1 MLRQDLEAHRYGRK
15 LRHRRMSSRANELNS
30 AEWEKQI
37 MKRVLVPLTGRPPD
51 RRALATAFQ
60 VADHCHG
67 LVDALSITPHAAVHT
82 PAESTSIPSALLTQL
97 NRIASEE
104 QARVT
109 AAARQAFEEFCRRH
123 SREAAEGTGTSAP
136 DQMSCWWREE
146 TGSPGDIIP
155 EEARLADLVVMAQDE
170 TVADLGAPGIEAVLF
185 GSGRAL
191 LLAPKAEPTSVGTT
205 VAIAWDGGRAASRAV
220 AAAMPLLSQA
230 GRVLILSGDHPAL
243 GRASDPNR
251 LAESL
256 ACHGISAVSHNVT
269 AGGQHM
275 SKVLMRSAVELGCD
289 MLVMGAYG
297 HSRFREMVLGGV
309 TRGVL
314 DAPADLPI
322 LMAH

>member
-1 MLRQDLEAHRYGRK
+1 
-15 LRHRRMSSRANELNS
+15 
-30 AEWEKQI
+30 
-37 MKRVLVPLTGRPPD
+37 MKRVLVPLTGHSPD
-51 RRALATAFQ
+51 RRALVTAFL
-60 VADHCHG
+60 VSDRCRG
-67 LVDALSITPHAAVHT
+67 LVDALCITPHAEVHT
-82 PAESTSIPSALLTQL
+82 PTESTSIPSALLTQL
-97 NRIASEE
+97 HRIASEE
-104 QARVT
+104 QARV
-109 AAARQAFEEFCRRH
+109 AASARQTFEEVCRQHNRV
-123 SREAAEGTGTSAP
+123 ATEGTGVPTSNQA
-136 DQMSCWWREE
+136 SCRWREE
-146 TGSPGDIIP
+146 TGSAGDILP
-155 EEARLADLVVMAQDE
+155 EEARLADLVVLAQDE
-170 TVADLGAPGIEAVLF
+170 TARDLGAPGIEAVLF

-191 LLAPKAEPTSVGTT
+191 LLAPKSEPTSVGTT

-220 AAAMPLLSQA
+220 AAAMPLLSHA
-230 GRVLILSGDHPAL
+230 DRVLILSGDRPAL

-256 ACHGISAVSHNVT
+256 ACHGITAVSHGVT

-314 DAPADLPI
+314 DAPVDLPI

>member
-1 MLRQDLEAHRYGRK
+1 
-15 LRHRRMSSRANELNS
+15 
-30 AEWEKQI
+30 
-37 MKRVLVPLTGRPPD
+37 MKRVLVPLTGHSPD
-51 RRALATAFQ
+51 RRALVTAFL
-60 VADHCHG
+60 VSDRCRG
-67 LVDALSITPHAAVHT
+67 LVDALCITPHAEVHT
-82 PAESTSIPSALLTQL
+82 PTESTSIPSALLTQL
-97 NRIASEE
+97 HRIASEE
-104 QARVT
+104 QARV
-109 AAARQAFEEFCRRH
+109 AASARQTFEEVCRQHNRV
-123 SREAAEGTGTSAP
+123 ATEGTGVPTSNQA
-136 DQMSCWWREE
+136 SCRWREE
-146 TGSPGDIIP
+146 TGSTGDILP
-155 EEARLADLVVMAQDE
+155 EEARLADLVVLAQDE
-170 TVADLGAPGIEAVLF
+170 TARDLGATGIEAVLF

-191 LLAPKAEPTSVGTT
+191 LLAPKSEPTSVGTT

-220 AAAMPLLSQA
+220 AAAMPLLSHA
-230 GRVLILSGDHPAL
+230 DRVLILSGDRPAL

-256 ACHGISAVSHNVT
+256 ACHGITAVSHGVT

-314 DAPADLPI
+314 DAPVDLPI

>member
-1 MLRQDLEAHRYGRK
+1 
-15 LRHRRMSSRANELNS
+15 
-30 AEWEKQI
+30 
-37 MKRVLVPLTGRPPD
+37 MKRVLVPLTGHSPD
-51 RRALATAFQ
+51 RRALVTAFL
-60 VADHCHG
+60 VSDRCRG
-67 LVDALSITPHAAVHT
+67 LVDALCITPHAEVHT
-82 PAESTSIPSALLTQL
+82 PTESTSIPSALLTQL
-97 NRIASEE
+97 HRIASEE
-104 QARVT
+104 QARV
-109 AAARQAFEEFCRRH
+109 AASARQTFEEVCRQHHRV
-123 SREAAEGTGTSAP
+123 ATEGTGVPSSNQA
-136 DQMSCWWREE
+136 SCRWREE
-146 TGSPGDIIP
+146 TGSTGDILP
-155 EEARLADLVVMAQDE
+155 EEARLADLVVLAQDE
-170 TVADLGAPGIEAVLF
+170 TARDLGATGIEAVLF

-191 LLAPKAEPTSVGTT
+191 LLAPKSEPTSVGTT

-220 AAAMPLLSQA
+220 AAAMPLLSHA
-230 GRVLILSGDHPAL
+230 DRVLILSGDSPAL

-256 ACHGISAVSHNVT
+256 ACHGITAVSHGVT

-314 DAPADLPI
+314 DAPVDLPI

>member
-1 MLRQDLEAHRYGRK
+1 
-15 LRHRRMSSRANELNS
+15 
-30 AEWEKQI
+30 
-37 MKRVLVPLTGRPPD
+37 MKRVLVPLTGHSPD
-51 RRALATAFQ
+51 RRALVTAFL
-60 VADHCHG
+60 VSDRCRG
-67 LVDALSITPHAAVHT
+67 LVDALCITPHAEVHT
-82 PAESTSIPSALLTQL
+82 PTESTSIPSALLTQL
-97 NRIASEE
+97 HRIASEE
-104 QARVT
+104 QARV
-109 AAARQAFEEFCRRH
+109 AASARQTFDEVCRQHNRV
-123 SREAAEGTGTSAP
+123 ATEGTGGPPSNQA
-136 DQMSCWWREE
+136 SCRWREE
-146 TGSPGDIIP
+146 TGSAGDILP
-155 EEARLADLVVMAQDE
+155 EEARLADLVVLAQDE
-170 TVADLGAPGIEAVLF
+170 TARDLGATGIEAVLF

-191 LLAPKAEPTSVGTT
+191 LLAPKSEPTSVGTT

-220 AAAMPLLSQA
+220 AAAMPLLSPA
-230 GRVLILSGDHPAL
+230 DRVLILSGDRPAL

-256 ACHGISAVSHNVT
+256 ACHGITAVSHGVT

-314 DAPADLPI
+314 DAPVDLPI

>member
-1 MLRQDLEAHRYGRK
+1 
-15 LRHRRMSSRANELNS
+15 
-30 AEWEKQI
+30 
-37 MKRVLVPLTGRPPD
+37 MKRVLVPLTGHSPD
-51 RRALATAFQ
+51 RRALVTAFQ
-60 VADHCHG
+60 VSERCRG
-67 LVDALSITPHAAVHT
+67 LVDALCITPHAEVHT
-82 PAESTSIPSALLTQL
+82 PTESTSIPSALLTQL
-97 NRIASEE
+97 HRIASEE
-104 QARVT
+104 QARV
-109 AAARQAFEEFCRRH
+109 AASARQTFEEVCRQHNRV
-123 SREAAEGTGTSAP
+123 ATEGTGVPTSNQA
-136 DQMSCWWREE
+136 SCRWREE
-146 TGSPGDIIP
+146 TGSTGDILP
-155 EEARLADLVVMAQDE
+155 EEARLADLVVLAQDE
-170 TVADLGAPGIEAVLF
+170 TARDLGATGIEAVLF

-191 LLAPKAEPTSVGTT
+191 LLAPKSEPTSVGTT

-220 AAAMPLLSQA
+220 AAAMPLLSHA
-230 GRVLILSGDHPAL
+230 DRVLILSGDRPAL

-256 ACHGISAVSHNVT
+256 ACHGITAVSHGVT

-314 DAPADLPI
+314 DAPVDLPI

>member
-1 MLRQDLEAHRYGRK
+1 
-15 LRHRRMSSRANELNS
+15 
-30 AEWEKQI
+30 
-37 MKRVLVPLTGRPPD
+37 MKRVLVPLTGHSPD
-51 RRALATAFQ
+51 RRALVTAFL
-60 VADHCHG
+60 VSDRCRG
-67 LVDALSITPHAAVHT
+67 FVDALCITPHAEVHT
-82 PAESTSIPSALLTQL
+82 PTESTSIPSALLTQL
-97 NRIASEE
+97 HRIASEE
-104 QARVT
+104 QARV
-109 AAARQAFEEFCRRH
+109 AASARQTFEEVRRQH
-123 SREAAEGTGTSAP
+123 NRVATEGTGVPTSNQA
-136 DQMSCWWREE
+136 SCRWREE
-146 TGSPGDIIP
+146 TGSAGDILP
-155 EEARLADLVVMAQDE
+155 EEARLADLVVLAQDE
-170 TVADLGAPGIEAVLF
+170 TARDLGAPGIEAVLF

-191 LLAPKAEPTSVGTT
+191 LLAPKSEPTSVGTT

-220 AAAMPLLSQA
+220 AAAMPLLSHA
-230 GRVLILSGDHPAL
+230 DRVLILSGDRPAL

-256 ACHGISAVSHNVT
+256 ACHGITAVSHGVT

-314 DAPADLPI
+314 DTPVDLPI

>member
-1 MLRQDLEAHRYGRK
+1 
-15 LRHRRMSSRANELNS
+15 
-30 AEWEKQI
+30 
-37 MKRVLVPLTGRPPD
+37 MKRVLVPLTGHSPD
-51 RRALATAFQ
+51 RRALVTAFL
-60 VADHCHG
+60 VSDRCRG
-67 LVDALSITPHAAVHT
+67 LVDALCITPHAEVHT
-82 PAESTSIPSALLTQL
+82 PTESTSIPSALLTQL
-97 NRIASEE
+97 HRIASEE
-104 QARVT
+104 QARV
-109 AAARQAFEEFCRRH
+109 AASARQTFEEVCRQHNRV
-123 SREAAEGTGTSAP
+123 ATEGTGVPTSNQA
-136 DQMSCWWREE
+136 SCHWREE
-146 TGSPGDIIP
+146 TGSTGDILP
-155 EEARLADLVVMAQDE
+155 EEARLADLVVLSQDE
-170 TVADLGAPGIEAVLF
+170 TARDLGATGIEAVLF

-191 LLAPKAEPTSVGTT
+191 LLAPKSEPTSVGTT

-220 AAAMPLLSQA
+220 AAAMPLLSHA
-230 GRVLILSGDHPAL
+230 DRVLILSGDHPAL

-256 ACHGISAVSHNVT
+256 ACHGITAVSHGVT

-314 DAPADLPI
+314 DAPVDLPI

>member
-1 MLRQDLEAHRYGRK
+1 
-15 LRHRRMSSRANELNS
+15 
-30 AEWEKQI
+30 
-37 MKRVLVPLTGRPPD
+37 MKRVLVPLTGHSPD
-51 RRALATAFQ
+51 RRALVTAFL
-60 VADHCHG
+60 VSDRCRG
-67 LVDALSITPHAAVHT
+67 LVDALCITPHAEVHT
-82 PAESTSIPSALLTQL
+82 PTESTSIPSALLTQL
-97 NRIASEE
+97 HRIASEE
-104 QARVT
+104 QARV
-109 AAARQAFEEFCRRH
+109 AASARQTFEEVCRQHNRV
-123 SREAAEGTGTSAP
+123 ATEGTGVPTSNQA
-136 DQMSCWWREE
+136 SCRWREE
-146 TGSPGDIIP
+146 TGSTGDILP
-155 EEARLADLVVMAQDE
+155 EEARLADLVVLAQDE
-170 TVADLGAPGIEAVLF
+170 TARDLGAPGIEAVLF

-191 LLAPKAEPTSVGTT
+191 LLAPKSEPTSVGTT

-220 AAAMPLLSQA
+220 AAAMPLLSHA
-230 GRVLILSGDHPAL
+230 DRVLILSGDHPAL

-256 ACHGISAVSHNVT
+256 ACHGITAVSHGVT

-314 DAPADLPI
+314 DAPVDLPI

>member
-1 MLRQDLEAHRYGRK
+1 
-15 LRHRRMSSRANELNS
+15 
-30 AEWEKQI
+30 
-37 MKRVLVPLTGRPPD
+37 MKRVLVPLTGHSPD
-51 RRALATAFQ
+51 RRALVTAFL
-60 VADHCHG
+60 VSDRCRG
-67 LVDALSITPHAAVHT
+67 LVDALCITPHAEVHT
-82 PAESTSIPSALLTQL
+82 PTESTSIPSALLTQL
-97 NRIASEE
+97 HRIASEE
-104 QARVT
+104 QARV
-109 AAARQAFEEFCRRH
+109 AASARQTFEEVCRQHNRV
-123 SREAAEGTGTSAP
+123 ATEGTGVPSSNQA
-136 DQMSCWWREE
+136 SCRWREE
-146 TGSPGDIIP
+146 TGSAGDILP
-155 EEARLADLVVMAQDE
+155 EEARLADLVVLAQDE
-170 TVADLGAPGIEAVLF
+170 TARDLGATGIEAVLF

-191 LLAPKAEPTSVGTT
+191 LLAPKSEPTSVGTT

-220 AAAMPLLSQA
+220 AAAMPLLSHA
-230 GRVLILSGDHPAL
+230 DRVLILSGDRPAL

-256 ACHGISAVSHNVT
+256 ACHGITAVSHGVT

-314 DAPADLPI
+314 DAPVDLPI

>member
-1 MLRQDLEAHRYGRK
+1 MIK
-15 LRHRRMSSRANELNS
+15 
-30 AEWEKQI
+30 KI
-37 MKRVLVPLTGRPPD
+37 LVPVVGRPSD

-60 VADHCHG
+60 VAAHCHG
-67 LVDALSITPHAAVHT
+67 LVDGLCITPHAAVHT

-97 NRIASEE
+97 RRITLEE
-104 QARVT
+104 QARMT
-109 AAARQAFEEFCRRH
+109 AAARQIFEEFCSRH
-123 SREAAEGTGTSAP
+123 NREAAEGTGTSAS
-136 DQMSCWWREE
+136 DQMSCRWREE
-146 TGSPGDIIP
+146 SGSSGDILS
-155 EEARLADLVVMAQDE
+155 EEARLADLVVLAQDE
-170 TVADLGAPGIEAVLF
+170 TTADLGAPGIEAVLF

-191 LLAPKAEPTSVGTT
+191 LLAPKSEPTSVGTT

-220 AAAMPLLSQA
+220 AAAMPLLSHA
-230 GRVLILSGDHPAL
+230 GCVLILSGDRPAL
-243 GRASDPNR
+243 GRASDPGR

-256 ACHGISAVSHNVT
+256 ACHGITAASHNVT
-269 AGGQHM
+269 ANGQHM

>member
-1 MLRQDLEAHRYGRK
+1 
-15 LRHRRMSSRANELNS
+15 
-30 AEWEKQI
+30 
-37 MKRVLVPLTGRPPD
+37 MKRVLVPLTGHSPD
-51 RRALATAFQ
+51 RRALVTAFL
-60 VADHCHG
+60 VSDRCRG
-67 LVDALSITPHAAVHT
+67 LVDALCITPHAEVHT
-82 PAESTSIPSALLTQL
+82 PTESTSIPSALLTQL
-97 NRIASEE
+97 HRIASEE
-104 QARVT
+104 QARV
-109 AAARQAFEEFCRRH
+109 AASARQTFEEVCRQHNRV
-123 SREAAEGTGTSAP
+123 ATEGTGVPSSNQA
-136 DQMSCWWREE
+136 SCRWREE
-146 TGSPGDIIP
+146 TGSTGDILP
-155 EEARLADLVVMAQDE
+155 EEARLADLVVLAQDE
-170 TVADLGAPGIEAVLF
+170 TARDLGATGIEAVLF

-191 LLAPKAEPTSVGTT
+191 LLAPKSEPTSVGTT

-220 AAAMPLLSQA
+220 AAAMPLLSHA
-230 GRVLILSGDHPAL
+230 DRVLILSGDRPAL

-256 ACHGISAVSHNVT
+256 ACHGITAVSHGVT

-314 DAPADLPI
+314 DAPVDLPI